1 MIKERNLIWS
11 FIGAD
16 HGNRKEKLQPFKG
29 LTPNTCIFQP
39 GWNSIHAIGED
50 ESLDTLEA
58 SMCVPCPEGVNY
70 ETFRI
75 YEALEAGAIPILVDG
90 DAAFLDYLKRWL
102 PIVSSP
108 DWATAARIVAGLAQR
123 PEIYEAYRSS
133 LMDGWA
139 SMKRS
144 AVEAARKT
152 LGLRDTSSY

>member
-1 MIKERNLIWS
+1 
-11 FIGAD
+11 
-16 HGNRKEKLQPFKG
+16 
-29 LTPNTCIFQP
+29 
-39 GWNSIHAIGED
+39 
-50 ESLDTLEA
+50 
-58 SMCVPCPEGVNY
+58 MCVPCPGGVNY

-90 DAAFLDYLKRWL
+90 DPAFLEYLKRWL

-108 DWATAARIVAGLAQR
+108 DWATAARIVAGLSQR
-123 PEIYEAYRSS
+123 PEIYNAYRRS